1 MSLKVLS
8 LFDGI
13 SAGQVAL
20 TRLGITIDK
29 YYASEID
36 KYAIDV
42 TQRNFPNTIQLGDVT
57 KWREWDLDLSK
68 IDLLLA
74 GFPCQAWSISGN
86 QKGIEDIRGQLV
98 LVLLEIFEEIKTQNP
113 NVKFLFENV
122 KMAGHHLEYIN
133 KLFGVRPILINSSL
147 FSAQRR
153 ERNYWTNLPVD
164 ISKIEDKH
172 IYLKDILESGEVN
185 REKSFCIDANYYKGA
200 NLEQYLDKS
209 RRQLVFENTKR
220 LASYGNGGQGQRIY
234 SINGKSVT
242 LSALGGGQGA
252 KTGLYLVDLPDG
264 DYVVRKLTPVE
275 CERLQCFDDNYTL
288 GVSNS
293 QRYKMIGNS
302 WTVDVICFLLGG
314 LNAISNRF

>member
-1 MSLKVLS
+1 MSCLKVLS

-20 TRLGITIDK
+20 NKLGINIDT

-42 TQRNFPNTIQLGDVT
+42 TQRNFPNTVQLGDVNN
-57 KWREWDLDLSK
+57 WREWGLDLSK

-74 GFPCQAWSISGN
+74 GFPCQNYSVSGN
-86 QKGIEDIRGQLV
+86 RTGVEGPSGKLV
-98 LVLLEIFEEIKTQNP
+98 LVLFEIFEEIKKQNP

-122 KMAGHHLEYIN
+122 KMSGKHLDFIN
-133 KLFGVRPILINSSL
+133 NLFGVQPVLINSAL

-164 ISKIEDKH
+164 TSKIEDKH

-185 REKSFCIDANYYKGA
+185 REKSYCIDASYYKGA

-209 RRQLVFENTKR
+209 RRQLVFESTKR

-234 SINGKSVT
+234 SIKGKSVT

-264 DYVVRKLTPVE
+264 DYVVRKLTPIE
-275 CERLQCFDDNYTL
+275 CERLQCFPYDYTQ
-288 GVSNS
+288 GASDT
-293 QRYKMIGNS
+293 QRYKMLGNS
-302 WTVDVICFLLGG
+302 WTVDVICFILGD
-314 LNAISNRF
+314 LCIKIA